1 MTVTKF
7 ESNLLDA
14 VTAIV
19 MTPVAAVYWL
29 LWLLW
34 QGVVVIAPYRK
45 YIGLALAGM
54 GLAWLFVA
62 VPALPLGL
70 ALVGAYGWATMPRSP
85 LTGGWYNVSWN
96 SKAVGA

>member
-34 QGVVVIAPYRK
+34 QGVVAIAPYRK
-45 YIGLALAGM
+45 Y
-54 GLAWLFVA
+54 
-62 VPALPLGL
+62 
-70 ALVGAYGWATMPRSP
+70 
-85 LTGGWYNVSWN
+85 WYNVSWN
-96 SKAVGA
+96 SKAVGT